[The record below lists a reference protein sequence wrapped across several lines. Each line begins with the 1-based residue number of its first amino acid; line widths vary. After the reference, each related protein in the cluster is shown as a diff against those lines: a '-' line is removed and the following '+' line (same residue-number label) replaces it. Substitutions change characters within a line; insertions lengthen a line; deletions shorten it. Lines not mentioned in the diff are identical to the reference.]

1 MVQVVEPLKPWVRY
15 PGKIFLVVTFATSE
29 NSHPTQSHEIE
40 KHCYHPSASGG
51 KRRLLHQEHK
61 EYRWPVRSLKQG
73 NKKLILG
80 TNSQTASPQFKP
92 LQIHPSLY
100 PKSPW
105 SQLQI
110 HKLEPSLL
118 PFSPGKYDQL
128 TTWPVGKT

>member
-61 EYRWPVRSLKQG
+61 EYRWPVRSL
-73 NKKLILG
+73 NHPNSSPYRYIPPSTLSLPEVSCRY
-80 TNSQTASPQFKP
+80 TN
-92 LQIHPSLY
+92 
-100 PKSPW
+100 
-105 SQLQI
+105 
-110 HKLEPSLL
+110 
-118 PFSPGKYDQL
+118 
-128 TTWPVGKT
+128 